1 MGNGFK
7 VLLILFVV
15 VVAVSSVFIYHNL
28 QKQNDTYKDYPFWK
42 SIEFLPE
49 PDTFSVMPNWL
60 HEAEF
65 AGFYVAKQKGFYS
78 RHNLEVEILDFS
90 LGYDYVESLRA
101 GVIDFAVASP
111 PDLING
117 NAFYDD
123 LVVIAAVYQIFPGV
137 YLTMENTG
145 IKTPMDFCGKTVI
158 WKNRTWQR
166 YTEQALVNVGK
177 DSLCVLWDNNAVDI
191 TRFLRGDVD
200 IWTGYVQD
208 EPIEVEMA
216 GYKVREIYL
225 YDYGF
230 EDYAGLIV
238 TRRDLIENKHQAV
251 KVFLAS
257 TLFGWDYGLRNP
269 EDAVDAIMSFAPE
282 LAIPFQRQ
290 AVKRITPFVKSGNAP
305 IGWIDPERWA
315 RIMARFEIEESESI
329 LHLGCIHAFYG
340 KKIDCRN
347 VQQD

>member
-1 MGNGFK
+1 MGTGFK
-7 VLLILFVV
+7 ALLIVFVV
-15 VVAVSSVFIYHNL
+15 IVAVSSVVIYHSL
-28 QKQNDTYKDYPFWK
+28 QTQDESYKDYPFWK
-42 SIEFLPE
+42 CIEYLPE
-49 PDTFSVMPNWL
+49 PDTFRVMPNWF

-78 RHNLEVEILDFS
+78 RHNLEVEILDFD

-117 NAFYDD
+117 NKFYDD
-123 LVVIAAVYQIFPGV
+123 LLVIAAVYQIFPGV
-137 YLTMENTG
+137 YLTMENAG
-145 IKTPMDFCGKTVI
+145 IKSPADFCGKTMI
-158 WKNRTWQR
+158 WKNHTWER
-166 YTEQALVNVGK
+166 YTQHVLDNVGR
-177 DSLCVLWDNNAVDI
+177 DSLCVVWDTNAVDI
-191 TRFLRGDVD
+191 TRFLKGEVD

-216 GYKVREIYL
+216 GYSVRGIYL

-238 TRRDLIENKHQAV
+238 TRRELIETKHEAV

-269 EDAVDAIMSFAPE
+269 EDAVDAIISYAPE

-305 IGWIDPERWA
+305 IGWIDSERWA
-315 RIMARFEIEESESI
+315 RSVARFEIEEPESV
-329 LHLGCIHAFYG
+329 LHLVCLHKFYG
-340 KKIDCRN
+340 KRLNCRN
-347 VQQD
+347 VQKD